1 MFGWL
6 VNGGVDLI
14 FELLKKTQRHPTTTQ
29 QMEAF
34 GNLFFFKVGRFLG
47 EIVFLRDVTIEM
59 WAIIEIKNVVPIWT
73 GGDFHGFPLLWVGLE
88 AFIFVSRSTVL
99 ISKYPGPKQIN

>member
-14 FELLKKTQRHPTTTQ
+14 FELLKKSKTSYNHPTNGGFWKF
-29 QMEAF
+29 A
-34 GNLFFFKVGRFLG
+34 FFFNVGRFLG

-59 WAIIEIKNVVPIWT
+59 LAIIEIKNVVPI
-73 GGDFHGFPLLWVGLE
+73 
-88 AFIFVSRSTVL
+88 
-99 ISKYPGPKQIN
+99 